1 MEDTRTHRAFTWI
14 GRHAGLV
21 TAALLLAVIGL
32 GIAGPLVAD
41 TNDADFDPESEV
53 FAVAERA
60 DTTLR
65 SDSTIRQAL
74 FIVEAA
80 DGGDVLTADAFREWS
95 AASER
100 VRSGELTAQ
109 HLVERY
115 DPDTGTSIPGV
126 LSVVDVVEA
135 ALPMGLEG
143 ATDAEVKAALATVF
157 GDGSPYAEMRFSL
170 SEQATYYE
178 GPGGVA
184 QWAAPAITAQVAYDE
199 ATFLS
204 DEAAELWLREV
215 QAEFR
220 EGAVSTDSI
229 GVAIDGETTFAE
241 AAEQSAPFIF
251 LAVALIIVL
260 IAVVHRSYWSAVIAG
275 AGLAATTIAY
285 YGTAALLGLKMG
297 SLLLAFVVPIAM
309 VSFGVD
315 FFIHGV
321 GRVREAQIDDGLSP
335 QRAYAAG
342 MAAVFTAMLLAA
354 ASSIAAFLSNAA
366 SGIEA
371 IAQFGMGA
379 ALALFWA
386 YVILGQ
392 IAPRVLLG
400 IEGLVGENPVKGVSR
415 FLYAGAMLI
424 AAVAGGLT
432 VALAAVMPAIGLAA
446 FGIELVALIG
456 IPALLTRQRNRRAA
470 ARGRAVQAA
479 HRGSAHGLR
488 PAGSAVHTLARWR
501 VVTIPVALLIG
512 AAAVVTAL
520 NVETGF
526 ELSDFVSSDTEFSR
540 SIVIAE
546 EHFPSSGQG
555 NAFIFVEGDLT
566 DPGALAL
573 LDDAVSRID
582 ASGVTLGRNAEGG
595 LLVALHAADLVR
607 MTMAAPA
614 VVAEIEA
621 GGTPLTDVDGNGI
634 PDTAAGVRAI
644 YDHIGVA
651 GVPTPDGEVAITP
664 VELPGR
670 LADDGRREQATAI
683 VVMVGSYTDGAVIL
697 PVHDLLEDVAAD
709 LETAAPAVTFG
720 VSGEVITQY
729 FGMEAFTNSMLLSL
743 PLAVLLTALIAS
755 LLLRS
760 FRYALVSVIPIGFVV
775 TGVYAFMAIAG
786 YTVNVVTATIAAIA
800 VGVGIDFSTHF
811 TARFREE
818 LRVQPTRLAAVRRAG
833 EGTGGALVLSALTS
847 VLGFTVMALA
857 PTPIFAT
864 FGTLTAVMIGLS
876 LVAALF
882 VLPSLLV
889 LVTPAK
895 VEVRDPLPQI
905 DEELVLDYA

>member
-1 MEDTRTHRAFTWI
+1 MEDTRTHGAFAWI

-21 TAALLLAVIGL
+21 TATLLLVVIGL

-41 TNDADFDPESEV
+41 TNDADFDPNTEV
-53 FAVAERA
+53 FAVADRA
-60 DTTLR
+60 DATLR
-65 SDSTIRQAL
+65 SDSTIRQAR

-80 DGGDVLTADAFREWS
+80 DGGDALTADVFREWS

-100 VRSGELTAQ
+100 VRSAAFATE
-109 HLVERY
+109 HLVEQY

-126 LSVVDVVEA
+126 LSIVDVVEG
-135 ALPMGLEG
+135 ALPTGLEG
-143 ATDAEVKAALATVF
+143 ATDAEVKVALAAVLA
-157 GDGSPYAEMRFSL
+157 DGSPYAEMRFSL

-178 GPGGVA
+178 GPGGIA
-184 QWAAPAITAQVAYDE
+184 QWAAPALTTQVAYDE
-199 ATFLS
+199 ATFPS
-204 DEAAELWLREV
+204 DEDAELWLREV
-215 QAEFR
+215 QSEFR
-220 EGAVSTDSI
+220 DGAVSTMSI

-251 LAVALIIVL
+251 LAVGLIIIL
-260 IAVVHRSYWSAVIAG
+260 IAIVHRSYWSAVVAG

-285 YGTAALLGLKMG
+285 YGTSALLGLKMG

-315 FFIHGV
+315 FYIHGV
-321 GRVREAQIDDGLSP
+321 GRVREAQVDDGLP
-335 QRAYAAG
+335 AKRAYPAG

-371 IAQFGMGA
+371 ITQFGAGA
-379 ALALFWA
+379 AVALFWA

-392 IAPRVLLG
+392 MAPRALLG
-400 IEGLVGENPVKGVSR
+400 LEGFVRENPVKGISR
-415 FLYAGAMLI
+415 FFYAGAMLVT
-424 AAVAGGLT
+424 AVAGGLT

-446 FGIELVALIG
+446 FGFVLVALIG
-456 IPALLTRQRNRRAA
+456 LPAVLTRRRNRRAVG
-470 ARGRAVQAA
+470 RGKELQAT
-479 HRGSAHGLR
+479 HHGSAHGLR
-488 PAGSAVHTLARWR
+488 PAGSAVHALAKWR
-501 VVTIPVALLIG
+501 LVTVPAALVIG
-512 AAAVVTAL
+512 AAGVVTAL
-520 NVETGF
+520 NVESGF
-526 ELSDFVSSDTEFSR
+526 ELSDFVSSDTEFSK
-540 SIVIAE
+540 SIAIAD

-555 NAFIFVEGDLT
+555 NAFILVEGDLT
-566 DPGALAL
+566 DPEALAR
-573 LDDAVSRID
+573 LDDAVSSID
-582 ASGVTLGRNAEGG
+582 TSEVELGRNGEGE
-595 LLVALHAADLVR
+595 LLVELHAADLVR

-614 VVAEIEA
+614 VVAEIET
-621 GGTPLTDVDGNGI
+621 GGTALTDADGNGL
-634 PDTAAGVRAI
+634 PDTVAGIRAI

-651 GVPTPDGEVAITP
+651 GVPTPDGEVAISP
-664 VELPGR
+664 AELSGR
-670 LADDGRREQATAI
+670 IADDGRTNQTTAI

-697 PVHDLLEDVAAD
+697 PVHDLLQEVAAD
-709 LETAAPAVTFG
+709 LETAAPAVTAA

-729 FGMEAFTNSMLLSL
+729 FGMEAFTNSMLVSL

-760 FRYALVSVIPIGFVV
+760 FRYALASVIPIGFVV
-775 TGVYAFMAIAG
+775 TGVYAFMTIAG

-876 LVAALF
+876 LIAALF

-895 VEVRDPLPQI
+895 VEARELRPEI
-905 DEELVLDYA
+905 DERLVPDYA

>member
-1 MEDTRTHRAFTWI
+1 MEDTRTHGAFAWI

-21 TAALLLAVIGL
+21 TATLLLVVIGL

-41 TNDADFDPESEV
+41 TNDADFDPNTEV
-53 FAVAERA
+53 FAVADRA
-60 DTTLR
+60 DATLR
-65 SDSTIRQAL
+65 SDSTIRQAR

-80 DGGDVLTADAFREWS
+80 DGGDALTADVFREWS

-100 VRSGELTAQ
+100 VRSAAFATE
-109 HLVERY
+109 HLVEQY

-126 LSVVDVVEA
+126 LSIVDVVEG
-135 ALPMGLEG
+135 ALPTGLEG
-143 ATDAEVKAALATVF
+143 ATDAEVKVALAAVLA
-157 GDGSPYAEMRFSL
+157 DGSPYAEMRFSL

-178 GPGGVA
+178 GPGGIA
-184 QWAAPAITAQVAYDE
+184 QWAAPALTTQVAYDE
-199 ATFLS
+199 ATFPS
-204 DEAAELWLREV
+204 DEDAELWLREV
-215 QAEFR
+215 QSEFR
-220 EGAVSTDSI
+220 DGAVSTMSI

-251 LAVALIIVL
+251 LAVGLIIIL
-260 IAVVHRSYWSAVIAG
+260 IAIVHRSYWSAVVAG

-285 YGTAALLGLKMG
+285 YGTSALLGLKMG

-315 FFIHGV
+315 FYIHGV
-321 GRVREAQIDDGLSP
+321 GRVREAQVDDGLAAK
-335 QRAYAAG
+335 RAYPAG

-354 ASSIAAFLSNAA
+354 SSSIAAFLSNAA

-371 IAQFGMGA
+371 ITQFGAGA
-379 ALALFWA
+379 AVALFWA

-392 IAPRVLLG
+392 MAPRALLG
-400 IEGLVGENPVKGVSR
+400 LEGFVRENPVKGISR
-415 FLYAGAMLI
+415 FFYAGAMLVT
-424 AAVAGGLT
+424 AVAGGLT

-446 FGIELVALIG
+446 FGFVLVALIG
-456 IPALLTRQRNRRAA
+456 LPAVLTRRRNRRAVG
-470 ARGRAVQAA
+470 RGKELQAT
-479 HRGSAHGLR
+479 HHGSAHGLR
-488 PAGSAVHTLARWR
+488 PAGSAVHALAKWR
-501 VVTIPVALLIG
+501 LVTVPAALVIG
-512 AAAVVTAL
+512 AAGVVTAL
-520 NVETGF
+520 NVESGF
-526 ELSDFVSSDTEFSR
+526 ELSDFVSSDTEFSK
-540 SIVIAE
+540 SIAIAD

-555 NAFIFVEGDLT
+555 NAFILVEGDLT
-566 DPGALAL
+566 DPEALAR
-573 LDDAVSRID
+573 LDDAVSSID
-582 ASGVTLGRNAEGG
+582 TSEVELGRNGEGE
-595 LLVALHAADLVR
+595 LLVELHAADLVR

-614 VVAEIEA
+614 VVAEIET
-621 GGTPLTDVDGNGI
+621 GGTALTDADGNGL
-634 PDTAAGVRAI
+634 PDTVAGIRAI

-651 GVPTPDGEVAITP
+651 GVPTPDGEVAISP
-664 VELPGR
+664 AELSGR
-670 LADDGRREQATAI
+670 IADDGRTNQATAI

-697 PVHDLLEDVAAD
+697 PVHDLLQEVAAD
-709 LETAAPAVTFG
+709 LETAAPAVTAA

-729 FGMEAFTNSMLLSL
+729 FGMEAFTNSMLVSL

-760 FRYALVSVIPIGFVV
+760 FRYALASVIPIGFVV
-775 TGVYAFMAIAG
+775 TGVYAFMTIAG

-876 LVAALF
+876 LIAALF

-895 VEVRDPLPQI
+895 VEARELRPEI
-905 DEELVLDYA
+905 DERLVPDYA